1 MDWLAELA
9 PELQLLILEAV
20 DDFSDCAAVSL
31 ATPRL
36 GLLAFGHD
44 LARFKDP
51 LFAVAMQQQL
61 AQRAARGDGHRT
73 RSKGEQQSPVTE
85 AILRKYSAD
94 RRARQE
100 HFPWLER
107 VSPALCLSTGIRGLG
122 SRRFEFWRL
131 QRGDEPG
138 ALLRER
144 SLQRGTI
151 WHFTGEAGAERQVRT
166 EYATGEVQLF
176 EGEKGAER
184 LVRTDFL
191 DGTIKHHEGARG
203 SERVVRTA
211 YADGRLKHFEGE
223 MGAER
228 KVRTQFPDGGT
239 QYYEGER
246 GVERRV
252 RTQFP
257 TGNVQYYEGA
267 QNLERL
273 VRLRFP
279 SGEVQFYEGELG
291 AERCVRREVAGRVYF
306 YEGEKGAE
314 AVVRVVQATTET
326 RLKAMRVT
334 ELREECGRL
343 GLVTTGVKA
352 DLVARLRAYRSAP
365 VPQCIPR

>member
-73 RSKGEQQSPVTE
+73 RSKGEQQTPVTE

-138 ALLRER
+138 GLLRER

-246 GVERRV
+246 AR
-252 RTQFP
+252 
-257 TGNVQYYEGA
+257 
-267 QNLERL
+267 
-273 VRLRFP
+273 
-279 SGEVQFYEGELG
+279 SGGS
-291 AERCVRREVAGRVYF
+291 RICP
-306 YEGEKGAE
+306 EKRIHAH
-314 AVVRVVQATTET
+314 
-326 RLKAMRVT
+326 
-334 ELREECGRL
+334 
-343 GLVTTGVKA
+343 TGVG
-352 DLVARLRAYRSAP
+352 DPFILL
-365 VPQCIPR
+365 